1 MQSARIATPDQD
13 LLQGGPAG
21 RGAMAAGSS
30 VTYRFGDFSLDTGTR
45 RLLSGQQEV
54 HVSPKAFE
62 LLSLLVENRRQAM
75 SKADL
80 QQKLWPETYVAEAN
94 LAGLVVEL
102 RRALG
107 DSAEAPRY
115 IRTMHRFGYWFIAEV
130 EGDSAR
136 DATAK
141 PRVKYWLL
149 WDTRQIA
156 LQQGENVIGRA
167 SDAGIWIDAP
177 GVSRH
182 HARIVLEGTD
192 AVLEDLG
199 SKNGTYVKGRRVAAP
214 LRLADGDQI
223 RLGTVVVT
231 FRIPP
236 PAGSTE
242 TARP

>member
-1 MQSARIATPDQD
+1 MPWARIATPEPD
-13 LLQGGPAG
+13 LSPDGPVG
-21 RGAMAAGSS
+21 RAAAAAGSS
-30 VTYRFGDFSLDTGTR
+30 VTYRFDHFSVDTRTR
-45 RLLSGQQEV
+45 RLLSGDDEI

-62 LLSLLVENRRQAM
+62 LLSVLVENRRQAM
-75 SKADL
+75 SKTDL
-80 QQKLWPETYVAEAN
+80 QQKLWPDTYVAETN
-94 LAGLVVEL
+94 LAGLIVEL

-115 IRTMHRFGYWFIAEV
+115 IRTMHRFGYWFIGEILGNA
-130 EGDSAR
+130 AR
-136 DATAK
+136 AASE
-141 PRVKYWLL
+141 RRAVKYWLM

-156 LQQGENVIGRA
+156 LEDGENVIGRA
-167 SDAGIWIDAP
+167 PDAGIWIDAP

-182 HARIVLEGTD
+182 HARIVLEGRD

-199 SKNGTYVKGRRVAAP
+199 SKNGTYVRGRRVSAP
-214 LRLADGDQI
+214 SRLTDGDQI
-223 RLGTVVVT
+223 RLGSVVVT